1 MQGKRWELKIMYAR
15 LIGAVF
21 SILIICV
28 LGNYLGKPSEN
39 KKIPYTKNIII
50 KMDPQGSLEEQLAYH
65 QFEIKKY
72 QAEAL
77 KEQQNAYLYL
87 DKHNMNE
94 VRQAN
99 SRRFQYLKKV
109 EEHTLAIEELKKEI

>member
-1 MQGKRWELKIMYAR
+1 MYVR

-28 LGNYLGKPSEN
+28 LGLHLGRPLEKNSFS
-39 KKIPYTKNIII
+39 KSVDFTIKI
-50 KMDPQGSLEEQLAYH
+50 DPEGSVQEQLAYH
-65 QFEIKKY
+65 QFEIQKY
-72 QAEAL
+72 EAAAL
-77 KEQQNAYLYL
+77 KEKVNAYFYL
-87 DKHNMNE
+87 DKHQMNE

-99 SRRFQYLKKV
+99 SRRFQYLKKI